1 MLSNKEII
9 CPDNLLNVAHK
20 KKGVKAGIVNAGKP
34 LPMQSVQ
41 DAVKENLIE
50 PIFIGDEKEINKCA
64 QDLKWDI
71 SNYEIIHEPVENNT
85 AMIAAKLASE
95 QKIKIIVKGHIHTDV
110 LMKEVLKREYN
121 LLGKTRL
128 SHIWH
133 MTLGKEDKPLIITD
147 GALNVLPN
155 VKTKLH
161 ILKNVINFSNRIGIE
176 RPKVAILSAT
186 EEVLD
191 SVPSSKEAEELTNLA
206 KKENLN
212 ADVFGPLAFDNSI
225 SKKSAAIKG
234 IKNLVAGEAAGLGV
248 STDKSAATTKL
259 GKKGVLHGSKTLLM
273 QDENGQVTEPY
284 SISAGLDY
292 PGIGPLH
299 AHLFDSNRGEY
310 ISVDDDEAM
319 NAGIELS
326 RLEGIIPAIETAHA
340 FSVFDKLDMKGKV
353 VVINLSG
360 RGDKDLETYIKWGK
374 Y

>member
-85 AMIAAKLASE
+85 ATIAAKLASE
-95 QKIKIIVKGHIHTDV
+95 QKIRIIVKGHIHTDV

-161 ILKNVINFSNRIGIE
+161 ILKNVIN
-176 RPKVAILSAT
+176 LS
-186 EEVLD
+186 L
-191 SVPSSKEAEELTNLA
+191 
-206 KKENLN
+206 
-212 ADVFGPLAFDNSI
+212 I
-225 SKKSAAIKG
+225 HI
-234 IKNLVAGEAAGLGV
+234 
-248 STDKSAATTKL
+248 
-259 GKKGVLHGSKTLLM
+259 
-273 QDENGQVTEPY
+273 
-284 SISAGLDY
+284 
-292 PGIGPLH
+292 
-299 AHLFDSNRGEY
+299 
-310 ISVDDDEAM
+310 
-319 NAGIELS
+319 
-326 RLEGIIPAIETAHA
+326 
-340 FSVFDKLDMKGKV
+340 
-353 VVINLSG
+353 
-360 RGDKDLETYIKWGK
+360 
-374 Y
+374 